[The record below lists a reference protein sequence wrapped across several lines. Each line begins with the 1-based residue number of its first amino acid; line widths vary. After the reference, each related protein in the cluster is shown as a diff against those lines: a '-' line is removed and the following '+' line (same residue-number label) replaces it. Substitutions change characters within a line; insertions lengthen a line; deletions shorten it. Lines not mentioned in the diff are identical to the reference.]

1 MLLNAAEARERRCF
15 ARCKRIDKDNTNA
28 HIDFVDIRF
37 ELNGLSFVWDRN
49 KAESNQRKHHIA
61 FEEAAE
67 VFFDPF
73 FRLVDAS
80 RNEEARDA
88 VIGCDTLGR
97 ALYVVHIEFEGEF
110 IRIISARKA
119 TREELKHHD
128 S

>member
-1 MLLNAAEARERRCF
+1 M
-15 ARCKRIDKDNTNA
+15 
-28 HIDFVDIRF
+28 DIRF
-37 ELNGLSFVWDRN
+37 DLNGLLFVWDEDKAKRN
-49 KAESNQRKHHIA
+49 RQKHRVG

-88 VIGCDTLGR
+88 VIGCDARGR
-97 ALYVVHIEFEGEF
+97 GLYVVHIEVEDEY
-110 IRIISARKA
+110 IRIISARNA
-119 TREELKHHD
+119 TREELGSHD